1 MCCKTLEGIIKSIGI
16 VSFLI
21 SITIFVIGSIFDIEI
36 LQSLGSVV
44 LILTCLC
51 TCTVYRFNQQQKEK
65 KAKIRVIP
73 YSNNLNFSK
82 QEV

>member
-1 MCCKTLEGIIKSIGI
+1 MCCKTLEGIVRYSII
-16 VSFLI
+16 ITFLI

-36 LQSLGSVV
+36 LQSLGCVV

-51 TCTVYRFNQQQKEK
+51 TCTVYRFNQQRKEK
-65 KAKIRVIP
+65 KKKIRVIP